1 MVSKTGRSR
10 MLILGGLAAFFL
22 YAWISFIFTPLA
34 GDIKVFLA
42 GARQA
47 GYLSGDLLVGAFQSW
62 ELKSVLSRLLMS
74 FLYRFALV
82 FAPYGTY
89 AFGCVVKGLYSVLLI
104 FFVFLAAR
112 LVFPKNRGSI
122 LWVTTAVSALFMACS
137 IENHLQVEMTAS
149 VLILFSFA
157 LYRNAIATEKLTVWK
172 LLGAGMLI
180 GLVFWLKSILLL
192 LSVSVVAAVCIFLL
206 EKDMKLSFRRMMIVV
221 AGSLISLAFVAGLV
235 ALINPSEFREILN
248 AGAYQESFF
257 TPRIMWKKSFND
269 FLKGYSEKPFFTPA
283 IVLGFVCLILN
294 LVRTV
299 RTRKTDHPDSVCW
312 AQIFFHLVLWLMPTL
327 FVVISDR
334 YFAYHF
340 FVYLFPAV
348 IEIGDL
354 LLHRSQVRD
363 VVFGAAAV
371 LAAAW
376 YAVFFS
382 LPAANMQASIR
393 QEQHTL
399 EETEAFLDSID
410 FDRSETVLYLDDGS
424 GAYTLGNPSYLK
436 HFFPL
441 PLQRMTE
448 NTKNPIRQ
456 ETLEKVLDYTG
467 KYISLQP
474 LWFYSANQY
483 PEIREKIDREYTC
496 AGSYGV
502 LVPPHVIFPAE
513 EISGTAIELY
523 VRNEPSDEIISQ

>member
-22 YAWISFIFTPLA
+22 YAWISFIFTPMA

-42 GARQA
+42 NARQA

-89 AFGCVVKGLYSVLLI
+89 AFGCAVKGLYSVLLI

-112 LVFPKNRGSI
+112 LVFPKSRGRI
-122 LWVTTAVSALFMACS
+122 LWATMAVSALFMACS

-149 VLILFSFA
+149 VLILLSFA

-172 LLGAGMLI
+172 LLGSGMLI

-248 AGAYQESFF
+248 AAEYQESFF
-257 TPRIMWKKSFND
+257 TPRIMWKKSLND

-283 IVLGFVCLILN
+283 ILLGFVCLMLN

-299 RTRKTDHPDSVCW
+299 RARKVN
-312 AQIFFHLVLWLMPTL
+312 IFFHLVLWLMPTL
-327 FVVISDR
+327 FVVVSDR

-354 LLHRSQVRD
+354 LLHRSRVRD
-363 VVFGAAAV
+363 AVFGAAAV

-382 LPAANMQASIR
+382 LPAANMQASVR
-393 QEQHTL
+393 QEQQVHQ
-399 EETEAFLDSID
+399 ETEAFLDSVG

-424 GAYTLGNPSYLK
+424 GAYALGNPSYLK

-441 PLQRMTE
+441 PLQRMLE
-448 NTKNPIRQ
+448 DTKNPIRQ
-456 ETLEKVLDYTG
+456 ETLEKVIAYTG

-474 LWFYSANQY
+474 FWFYSANQY

-496 AGSYGV
+496 AGSYTV
-502 LVPPHVIFPAE
+502 FVPPHVIFPAE
-513 EISGTAIELY
+513 NVSGTTIDLY
-523 VRNEPSDEIISQ
+523 VRNEP